1 MLDEHTALVKL
12 GVFLSTFMFPG
23 EEPGFIQI
31 LKVTWDLPKQE
42 QWLQVSPRRCMA
54 SVEMVIAQT
63 EGSHVPALL
72 LIRSGS
78 SQYTQLLCLHK
89 CIMRLVM
96 LRMRWLE
103 GITNSMDMSLGE
115 LRELVMDM
123 EAWHAAVHG
132 VAKSW
137 TWLSDWTELNW
148 ATELNWGLKGTV
160 GNGKW
165 LLMRTEFGG
174 MMKCLKLIVVIAA
187 HLHKYSKNCGIIWHV
202 YYISIKL
209 FF

>member
-103 GITNSMDMSLGE
+103 GITNSMDMSLSE
-115 LRELVMDM
+115 LWELVMDR
-123 EAWHAAVHG
+123 EAWHAVIHG
-132 VAKSW
+132 VTKSR
-137 TWLSDWTELNW
+137 TWLSNWTELNGVNKS
-148 ATELNWGLKGTV
+148 LNKGCYGSTMSMCML
-160 GNGKW
+160 GRFSHIW
-165 LLMRTEFGG
+165 LLAT
-174 MMKCLKLIVVIAA
+174 LWTIA
-187 HLHKYSKNCGIIWHV
+187 C
-202 YYISIKL
+202 
-209 FF
+209 